1 MAEQGHK
8 APIIVK
14 KVKKISG
21 GAHGGSWKVAYADFV
36 TAMMAFFLLMWLLN
50 MTPQEKQEE
59 IARYFNE
66 FSIFEGGA
74 PGVPMESG
82 GMGPPALVVSEDS
95 ERPDGPADEI
105 GKGKGPGEAGEAGE
119 GAGKKIEEQLAR
131 AIAEKVPELE
141 GQVKVSKDE
150 EGRVR
155 VEIMDQLDKPV
166 FQTGSVSLTRDARKV
181 LAALTQVIKTDDLM
195 VGIEGHTDATPYASK
210 YYTNW
215 DLSTERALAARKAMV
230 EDGLPPDNVVLV
242 AGYASSRLYDKDNPY
257 DPKNRRISLLL
268 YQEPGKA
275 LEGKTRPV
283 TPQPGQ
289 DAGRTGDDGVS
300 GAGEAKGPI
309 TPLEREEQQQ
319 GQRQKAIEQQID
331 KIYDA
336 ATDAPL

>member
-50 MTPQEKQEE
+50 MAPQEKQEQ

-66 FSIFEGGA
+66 FSLFEGGP
-74 PGVPMESG
+74 PGIPMETG

-105 GKGKGPGEAGEAGE
+105 GQGKGEAGEAGE
-119 GAGKKIEEQLAR
+119 GAGKKIEEQLVR
-131 AIAEKVPELE
+131 AITEKVPDLE

-155 VEIMDQLDKPV
+155 VEIMDKLDKPV
-166 FQTGSVSLTRDARKV
+166 FQTGSVTLTQDARKV
-181 LAALTQVIKTDDLM
+181 LAALTQVIKTDDLK

-230 EDGLPPDNVVLV
+230 DDGLPTENITMV
-242 AGYASSRLYDKDNPY
+242 AGYASSKLYDEKNPY

-268 YQEPGKA
+268 YQEPGKD
-275 LEGKTRPV
+275 LTGQTRPV
-283 TPQPGQ
+283 RPQAPS
-289 DAGRTGDDGVS
+289 GREAAQQGEEGVS
-300 GAGEAKGPI
+300 GAGEASGPI

-319 GQRQKAIEQQID
+319 GQRQKAIEQQIE